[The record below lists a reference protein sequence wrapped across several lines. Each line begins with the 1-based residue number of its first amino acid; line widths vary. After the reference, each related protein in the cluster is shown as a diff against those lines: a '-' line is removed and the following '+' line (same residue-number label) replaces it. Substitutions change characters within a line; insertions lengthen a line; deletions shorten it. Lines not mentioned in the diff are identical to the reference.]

1 MPALKE
7 QSVASL
13 LGIGKPKS
21 AMGFIAAI
29 ERGLPIGSLERVTRK
44 IAPQDKDF
52 KYRLVAKATLAR
64 RQKTKRLSPE
74 ESDRLS
80 RIAQVW
86 SCALDVWRNDDDARA
101 FLNRPHAMLE
111 GRTPLGAA
119 LKTAAGARV
128 VEDILGRL
136 EHGTAA

>member
-1 MPALKE
+1 MLALKE
-7 QSVASL
+7 QNVASL

-21 AMGFIAAI
+21 AMGYIEAI
-29 ERGLPIGSLERVTRK
+29 ERGLPIGSLERVTRQ

-52 KYRLVAKATLAR
+52 KYRLIAKATLAR
-64 RQKTKRLSPE
+64 RQKSKRLSAE
-74 ESDRLS
+74 ESNRLS

-86 SCALDVWRNDDDARA
+86 SCALDVWRNDDDTRA
-101 FLNRPHAMLE
+101 FLNRPHAMLG
-111 GRTPLGAA
+111 GRTPMDAA
-119 LKTAAGARV
+119 LKTEAGARM